1 MRKLLR
7 EAKVIL
13 PIGLI
18 GSVLLILLTYAFKA
32 ICFIIEKLSSFFEE
46 DGFFV
51 VVLGLFT
58 IAYAIK
64 WVSSSP
70 TDNQK
75 ED

>member
-1 MRKLLR
+1 MKKILR
-7 EAKVIL
+7 EAMVLL

-18 GSVLLILLTYAFKA
+18 GSVFLILLTYAFKA

-46 DGFFV
+46 DGFLL
-51 VVLGLFT
+51 VVLGVFT

-70 TDNQK
+70 TDNQ
-75 ED
+75 E